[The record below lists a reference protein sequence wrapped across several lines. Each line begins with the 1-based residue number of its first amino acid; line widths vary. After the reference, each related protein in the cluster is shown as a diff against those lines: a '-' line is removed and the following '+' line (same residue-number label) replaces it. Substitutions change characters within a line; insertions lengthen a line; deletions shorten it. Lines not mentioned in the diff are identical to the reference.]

1 MIDRVYLENCLSFE
15 KVELNFQN
23 GLNVFTGPSG
33 AGKSILMNAILS
45 LFSLSD
51 VKANLGEV
59 TLLNSGVEYDSF
71 DISKND
77 DIVIKTIKKEKVR
90 FFLNN
95 QTISKKKLNEFSSS
109 LIKHLNLKDTSDF
122 QSSKLV
128 NFLDTLA
135 KKRNKKFTT
144 LKDEYDALYIE
155 LKEVNEKLAKI
166 YSDEAKLEDLKEFAK
181 FEIDKIEAINPQIEE
196 YDELNEIK
204 KKLAKKDKLEDAI
217 KEASVILNYN
227 SSVNNAL
234 ELLEVDSS
242 FFDDTMNE
250 LTNIFEKFNDSL
262 YELEDI
268 DIEHV
273 LDRIEKLSSLQKRFG
288 SIKECLDYKE
298 QKIKELESYE
308 NISFE
313 KNKLI
318 KKEEQL
324 KNEIQVLSSNI
335 SDIRKETSLV
345 LEEKINKYLKDLYLS
360 NAKILFEKKE
370 LDKTGIDL
378 IKFELSGVSLET
390 ISSGEFN
397 RLRLALLTSM
407 SEFDIVDNGILF
419 LDEIDANLSG
429 KESEAISRVLTK
441 LANSY
446 QIFAISHQPQLTS
459 SSNQHF
465 LVDKKDGKSIVKKLD
480 SNGRINEISRMISG
494 ENITEEAVKFAKN
507 LLNN

>member
-15 KVELNFQN
+15 RVELDFQN
-23 GLNVFTGPSG
+23 GLNVFTGTSG
-33 AGKSILMNAILS
+33 AGKSILMEAILS

-51 VKANLGEV
+51 VKSKLGEV
-59 TLLNSGVEYDSF
+59 TLTNSNIKNEAF
-71 DISKND
+71 DISTND

-95 QTISKKKLNEFSSS
+95 QTISKKKLNEFSSK

-122 QSSKLV
+122 QSTKLIS
-128 NFLDTLA
+128 FLDNLA
-135 KKRNKKFTT
+135 IKKDKNFKNIKE
-144 LKDEYDALYIE
+144 KYDELYKE
-155 LKEVNEKLAKI
+155 LKVLNQKLKKI
-166 YSDEAKLEDLKEFAK
+166 YSDESKLEDLKEFAK
-181 FEIDKIEAINPQIEE
+181 FEIDKIEAINPKVDE

-204 KKLAKKDKLEDAI
+204 KKLAKKDKVEDAI
-217 KEASVILNYN
+217 KEASLVLNYN

-234 ELLEVDSS
+234 ELLEIDSS

-268 DIEHV
+268 DIENV

-288 SIKECLDYKE
+288 SIKECLEYKE
-298 QKIKELESYE
+298 EKIKELESYE

-313 KNKLI
+313 KTKLI
-318 KKEEQL
+318 KKQEELQSSI
-324 KNEIQVLSSNI
+324 KVLAFDLSES
-335 SDIRKETSLV
+335 RKKVSLL

-360 NAKILFEKKE
+360 NTKILFEEKE

-378 IKFELSGVSLET
+378 IKFELAGVSLET

-407 SEFDIVDNGILF
+407 SEFDIVDNGVLF

-429 KESEAISRVLTK
+429 KESEAISKVLTK
-441 LANSY
+441 LAKSY

-465 LVDKKDGKSIVKKLD
+465 LVDKKDGESIVKKLD
-480 SNGRINEISRMISG
+480 NQGRINEISRMISG
-494 ENITEEAVKFAKN
+494 EKITEEAVKFAKN
-507 LLNN
+507 LLK